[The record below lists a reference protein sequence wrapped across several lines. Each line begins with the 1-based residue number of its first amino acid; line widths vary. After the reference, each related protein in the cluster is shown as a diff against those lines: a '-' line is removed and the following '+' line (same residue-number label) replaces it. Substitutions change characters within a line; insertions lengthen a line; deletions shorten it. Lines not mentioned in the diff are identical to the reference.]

1 MQTCTYFS
9 HLKRKDKGK
18 EKEDSHDPSFSMF
31 IFFLHFGSVKEKE
44 ETRKQTHSKACIR
57 EANFSGEL
65 DSRKK
70 KHKAKFIVQ
79 NLHHKQLY
87 LVNIW
92 VSFHLKTDFP
102 VFSN

>member
-1 MQTCTYFS
+1 MIPVSLCLF
-9 HLKRKDKGK
+9 
-18 EKEDSHDPSFSMF
+18 
-31 IFFLHFGSVKEKE
+31 FFLHFGSVKEKE